1 MLYALDMVYLMG
13 NQKEFDECLQFMR
26 NQTFDWS
33 NKDVALTIQEV
44 TRILNALISAYE
56 VSEQPII
63 KEKTLLFVDKIVMEF
78 FVDQQSN
85 DD

>member
-63 KEKTLLFVDKIVMEF
+63 KEKALLFVDKIVMEF